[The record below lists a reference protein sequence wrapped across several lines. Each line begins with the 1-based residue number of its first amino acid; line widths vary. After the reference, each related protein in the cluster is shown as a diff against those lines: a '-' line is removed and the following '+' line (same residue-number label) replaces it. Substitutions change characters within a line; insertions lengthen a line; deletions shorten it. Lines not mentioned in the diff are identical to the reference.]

1 MYAKSFCF
9 LSEDVASSRSTLWL
23 FGSPVRQTDRRT
35 TDPHVHERGQ
45 IFVVESGVMA
55 VITQSSYWLIVPGQ
69 LLWLPPGFVHEARS
83 HGAIAGW
90 SLYIT
95 AERCSSVAHDPFVS
109 DCTRLLLAQVERL
122 SKNAKEAACQAS
134 FTRLSESFWDEFLS
148 IPRHSVSLP
157 FPEDARLKRVTE
169 ALSAIPADPRSQ
181 QEWADMAGMSLRSFI
196 RHFTA
201 EMGMPFSVWRQ
212 RLRILNAQERLARRE
227 RVTDV
232 AAAVGYE
239 SLGAFTAA
247 FRKATGCSPSAH
259 AQRCR
264 NGATYQM

>member
-1 MYAKSFCF
+1 
-9 LSEDVASSRSTLWL
+9 
-23 FGSPVRQTDRRT
+23 
-35 TDPHVHERGQ
+35 
-45 IFVVESGVMA
+45 MA
-55 VITQSSYWLIVPGQ
+55 VTIQNSYWLIGPGQ
-69 LLWLPPGFVHEARS
+69 LLWLPSGCVHEARS

-95 AERCSSVAHDPFVS
+95 AGRCSSVAHKPFLA
-109 DCTRLLLAQVERL
+109 DCTRLLMAQVERL
-122 SKNAKEAACQAS
+122 SQNAKGAAWQDS
-134 FTRLSESFWDEFLS
+134 FTRLAESFWDEFLS

-157 FPEDARLKRVTE
+157 FPEDARLKRVAE
-169 ALSAIPADPRSQ
+169 ALSATPADPRGQ

-201 EMGMPFSVWRQ
+201 DTGMQFSVWRQ

-239 SLGAFTAA
+239 SLGAFAAA
-247 FRKATGCSPSAH
+247 FRKSTGYSPSAYV
-259 AQRCR
+259 QRCR
-264 NGATYQM
+264 VGTTDPM